1 MLLLD
6 ITNFLGNNLR
16 ILIAQNLFFIGSYCL
31 NVNVVHLFTLSK
43 HKCNGHYLNMNVI
56 CLFILYRHR
65 CYMSICIV

>member
-16 ILIAQNLFFIGSYCL
+16 ILIVQNLFFIDSYCL
-31 NVNVVHLFTLSK
+31 KMNVVHLFILSK

-56 CLFILYRHR
+56 CLFILYKHR